1 MSMDEEK
8 VYNTGETESELK
20 AKYNPVGSVTHQVQ
34 TRLLTMLLYFDSVC
48 KKLQIEYYID
58 GGTCLGAVRH
68 GGFIPWDDD
77 LDVVIDRKDYP
88 RLCKY
93 MIQHPHPQFILHNHQ
108 TDPNY
113 FWGWAKIRD
122 INSHS
127 LYHGPYKDVANQES
141 ILKYTGVAMDIF
153 IYSDHVIPFINYG
166 IHWIHK
172 HITLMHLIKKHKR
185 IAQAMYFIVF
195 KLLNPIANLIGL
207 VFSRKKYYGH
217 DYCGNN
223 VIHRFLKENIFPLK
237 PIVFE
242 GHVFLIP
249 RDHDYFLQTLYSN
262 WKHLPSKTSRGHHGL
277 TYALD

>member
-1 MSMDEEK
+1 MDEEK

-20 AKYNPVGSVTHQVQ
+20 ATYNPVGSVTYQVQ
-34 TRLLTMLLYFDSVC
+34 KRLLAMLLYFDSVC
-48 KKLQIEYYID
+48 KKLQIDYYID

-113 FWGWAKIRD
+113 YWGWAKIRD
-122 INSHS
+122 TNSHS
-127 LYHGPYKDVANQES
+127 AYYGPYKDVVNQES

-153 IYSDHVIPFINYG
+153 TYSDHVIPVINYG

-172 HITLMHLIKKHKR
+172 HITLMHLIKKHKI
-185 IAQAMYFIVF
+185 IARCMYFFIF
-195 KLLNPIANLIGL
+195 NILNPIANIIGL
-207 VFSRKKYYGH
+207 LVSRRRYYGH
-217 DYCGNN
+217 DFCGNN
-223 VIHRFLKENIFPLK
+223 VIHRFLKERIFPLK
-237 PIVFE
+237 PVLFE
-242 GHVFLIP
+242 GHEFMIP
-249 RDHDYFLQTLYSN
+249 HDHDYFLSTLYNDWQS
-262 WKHLPSKTSRGHHGL
+262 LPPKAGRGHHGFS
-277 TYALD
+277 YSVY